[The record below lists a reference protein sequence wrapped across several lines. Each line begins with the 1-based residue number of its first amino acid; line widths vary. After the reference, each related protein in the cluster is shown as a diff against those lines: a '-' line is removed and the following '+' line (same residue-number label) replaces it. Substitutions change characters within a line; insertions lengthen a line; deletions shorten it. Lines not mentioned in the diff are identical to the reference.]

1 MKVRDYYEVKLYLGS
16 INSVTGDNIYSFTL
30 ERVIGEV
37 QEEYGKIIPVR
48 ITETTYI
55 SGSNYRETGWEIA
68 AINYPKLLISVSD
81 IKEFMLELG
90 NKLLNKFGQ
99 SRICVMDSVENEII
113 MLERE
118 NG

>member
-16 INSVTGDNIYSFTL
+16 VNSLTGDNIYGFAL
-30 ERVIGEV
+30 ERAIGEV
-37 QEEYGKIIPVR
+37 QEKYGKIIPVR

-55 SGSNYRETGWEIA
+55 SGTNYRERGWEIA
-68 AINYPKLLISVSD
+68 AINYPKLFIPMSD

-90 NKLLNKFGQ
+90 NKLLKKFGQ
-99 SRICVMDSVENEII
+99 SRICVVDSVENEII
-113 MLERE
+113 MLERD

>member
-16 INSVTGDNIYSFTL
+16 INSVTGDKIYGFTL
-30 ERVIGEV
+30 ERVVGEI

-48 ITETTYI
+48 ITQTTYI

-68 AINYPKLLISVSD
+68 AINYPKLFVPVSD

-90 NKLLNKFGQ
+90 NRLLKKFGQ
-99 SRICVMDSVENEII
+99 SRICITDSVENEII
-113 MLERE
+113 MLERD

>member
-16 INSVTGDNIYSFTL
+16 INSVTGEDIYGFTL
-30 ERVIGEV
+30 ERVVGEV
-37 QEEYGKIIPVR
+37 QEAYGKVIPVR
-48 ITETTYI
+48 ITEPPYI
-55 SGSNYRETGWEIA
+55 SRTNYRERGWEIA
-68 AINYPKLLISVSD
+68 AIIYPKLFIPMSD

-90 NKLLNKFGQ
+90 NKLLKNFGQ
-99 SRICVMDSVENEII
+99 SMICVLDSVDNEII

>member
-1 MKVRDYYEVKLYLGS
+1 MKVRDYYEVKVYLGS
-16 INSVTGDNIYSFTL
+16 VNSVTGDNIYGFTL
-30 ERVIGEV
+30 ERVVGEI

-48 ITETTYI
+48 ITQTTYI

-68 AINYPKLLISVSD
+68 AINYPKLFISMSD

-90 NKLLNKFGQ
+90 NKLLKKFGQ
-99 SRICVMDSVENEII
+99 SRICITDSVEKEII

>member
-16 INSVTGDNIYSFTL
+16 INSVTGEDIYGFTL
-30 ERVIGEV
+30 ERVVGEV
-37 QEEYGKIIPVR
+37 QEAYGKVIPVR

-55 SGSNYRETGWEIA
+55 SGTNYRERGLEIA
-68 AINYPKLLISVSD
+68 AINYPKLFIPMSD

-90 NKLLNKFGQ
+90 NKLLKKFGQ
-99 SRICVMDSVENEII
+99 SRICVVDSVENEII

>member
-16 INSVTGDNIYSFTL
+16 VNSVTGDNIYGFTL
-30 ERVIGEV
+30 ERVVGEI

-48 ITETTYI
+48 ITQTTYV
-55 SGSNYRETGWEIA
+55 SGTNYREPGWEIA
-68 AINYPKLLISVSD
+68 AINYPKLFVPMLD

-90 NKLLNKFGQ
+90 NKLLKKFGQ
-99 SRICVMDSVENEII
+99 SRICVVDSVENEII

>member
-1 MKVRDYYEVKLYLGS
+1 MKARDYYEVKLYLGS
-16 INSVTGDNIYSFTL
+16 INGVTGENIYASKL
-30 ERVIGEV
+30 ERVVGEI

-48 ITETTYI
+48 ITQTTYI
-55 SGSNYRETGWEIA
+55 SGINYRETGWEIA
-68 AINYPKLLISVSD
+68 AINYPRLFIPMSD

-90 NKLLNKFGQ
+90 NKLLKNFGQ
-99 SRICVMDSVENEII
+99 SRICVLDSVENEII

>member
-16 INSVTGDNIYSFTL
+16 INSVTGEDIYGFTL
-30 ERVIGEV
+30 ERVVGEV
-37 QEEYGKIIPVR
+37 QEAYGKVIPVR

-55 SGSNYRETGWEIA
+55 SGTNYRERGWEIA
-68 AINYPKLLISVSD
+68 AINYPKLFIPTSD

-90 NKLLNKFGQ
+90 NRLLKKFGQ
-99 SRICVMDSVENEII
+99 SRICLTDSVEKEII

>member
-16 INSVTGDNIYSFTL
+16 INSATGEDIYGFSL
-30 ERVIGEV
+30 ERVVGEF
-37 QEEYGKIIPVR
+37 QEEYGKVIPVR

-55 SGSNYRETGWEIA
+55 SGTNYRERGWEIA
-68 AINYPKLLISVSD
+68 AINYPKLFVSMSD

-90 NKLLNKFGQ
+90 NRLLKKFGQ
-99 SRICVMDSVENEII
+99 SRICVTDLVENEII
-113 MLERE
+113 MLERD